1 MKTLTKEE
9 QVKRMYR
16 LMQMCNDLYLD
27 NVISKRQWLMK
38 TNLLNKQCKAQNIT
52 WEELEQYE
60 KEGK

>member
-9 QVKRMYR
+9 QIKRMHR
-16 LMQMCNDLYLD
+16 LMRMCNDLYLD
-27 NVISKRQWLMK
+27 SVITKRQWLIK
-38 TNLLNKQCKAQNIT
+38 TRQLDKQREAQNIT